1 MNNTPAISPAA
12 RSAVYVGCLIVNV
25 LAVVGFGI
33 AAIFGWLPVEQAT
46 AAGGLLIAGVSIVS
60 NGLSVGY
67 RPTRGNGDE
76 TQGAETPQ
84 AEQQPRLTNDP
95 AQRGATGAVWA
106 GDAND
111 AA

>member
-67 RPTRGNGDE
+67 RPTRGSGDE
-76 TQGAETPQ
+76 VRPERD
-84 AEQQPRLTNDP
+84 PRLTNDP
-95 AQRGATGAVWA
+95 AQRGATGALWA
-106 GDAND
+106 GDSND